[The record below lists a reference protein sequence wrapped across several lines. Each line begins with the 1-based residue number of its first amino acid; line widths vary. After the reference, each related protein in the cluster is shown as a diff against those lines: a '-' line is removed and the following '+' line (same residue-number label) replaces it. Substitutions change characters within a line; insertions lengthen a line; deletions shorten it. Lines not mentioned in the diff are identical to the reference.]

1 MQNAERNR
9 ITASRRELVD
19 IEWKRLT
26 SLRRGREVLE
36 QRRLVEREVR
46 RPDHRDRVG
55 AEVGGVRREL
65 FGLARRLRPAMHG
78 DREPVRARRDEQ
90 FSSAPTLRVAEQ
102 DPFTGGAERE
112 QPVEPAA
119 LEERD
124 ERVERVLVEGF
135 PAPRQRGHCGCEGT
149 FEHRNDSKASL
160 AMPSKRPSDS
170 PGRPLNRA
178 GERTCFGNSETVRP

>member
-1 MQNAERNR
+1 M
-9 ITASRRELVD
+9 RRELLG
-19 IEWKRLT
+19 LT
-26 SLRRGREVLE
+26 
-36 QRRLVEREVR
+36 
-46 RPDHRDRVG
+46 
-55 AEVGGVRREL
+55 
-65 FGLARRLRPAMHG
+65 RRLRAAMHCDG
-78 DREPVRARRDEQ
+78 EPVRARRDEQ
-90 FSSAPTLRVAEQ
+90 LRRAPALPVGEQ
-102 DPFTGGAERE
+102 DPLAGGSQRK

-124 ERVERVLVEGF
+124 KRVERVLVEGF